1 MSKKSIVA
9 RRTLATALA
18 LAVFWC
24 SWAVGWARAGEPLS
38 VYYFERPPYY
48 FTHDGHPA
56 GFLLDRAVA
65 LFALAGVPARY
76 ESMPSKRIMHKLHSG
91 EPCCSVGWFRV
102 PGREAFARFT
112 LPIHRDKE
120 LVALFASPVAPAM
133 YAHRDVA
140 SLLADDSLVLG
151 VVDGFSYGWVVDDL
165 IRTIQPRMKTLVST
179 QDRMVAMM
187 AQGRFDYF
195 FVAPEEADVLLSDAD
210 PSLGLLL
217 VHILEG
223 VPEGNTRHIMCSRAV
238 PPEVVEAL
246 DAAIEALP
254 EHF

>member
-1 MSKKSIVA
+1 MAV
-9 RRTLATALA
+9 ALA
-18 LAVFWC
+18 LVAFVC
-24 SWAVGWARAGEPLS
+24 SWAVGAAVAQPPLP

-48 FTHDGHPA
+48 FTHDGHPT

-76 ESMPSKRIMHKLHSG
+76 ESMPSKRIMHKLRSG

-102 PGREAFARFT
+102 PEREAFARFT

-120 LVALFASPVAPAM
+120 LVALFASPKARAM
-133 YAHRDVA
+133 YAHRNVA

-151 VVDGFSYGWVVDDL
+151 VVDGFSYGRVVDNL
-165 IRTIQPRMKTLVST
+165 IRTIRPRMKSLVST
-179 QDRMVAMM
+179 QDRMVVMV

-195 FVAPEEADVLLSDAD
+195 FVAPEEADVLLSEAD

-217 VHILEG
+217 LRILDG
-223 VPEGNTRHIMCSRAV
+223 VPEGNTRHIMCSHAV
-238 PPEVVEAL
+238 PPGVVEAL
-246 DAAIEALP
+246 DAAIVALP
-254 EHF
+254 EDF